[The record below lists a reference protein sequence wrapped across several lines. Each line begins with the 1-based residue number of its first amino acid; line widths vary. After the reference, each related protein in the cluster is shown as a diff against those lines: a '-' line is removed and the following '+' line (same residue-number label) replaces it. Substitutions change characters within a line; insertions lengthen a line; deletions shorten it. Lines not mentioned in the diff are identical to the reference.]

1 MKQGTI
7 KTLGV
12 AALGAAFA
20 ATAAGTAAAAGPV
33 ETVAPT
39 VAGAVQAL
47 PAETLG
53 QFVPGG
59 AQALPAAQGAVG
71 TISTTVP
78 PVADQALETTADRG
92 AAELAGGLPATRQT
106 LGSVPAGAIAKTVP
120 GTVGSAA
127 MGAVPAAGLLGG
139 LPV

>member
-39 VAGAVQAL
+39 VADAVDSL
-47 PAETLG
+47 PVSTVGKLA
-53 QFVPGG
+53 PGG
-59 AQALPAAQGAVG
+59 EALATGQTAFSTVTRTAA
-71 TISTTVP
+71 
-78 PVADQALETTADRG
+78 PVADQALNTVTSAG
-92 AAELAGGLPATRQT
+92 AQELLGGLPATRRTAQALPT
-106 LGSVPAGAIAKTVP
+106 GEIVKTVP
-120 GTVGSAA
+120 TAVGTAA
-127 MGAVPAAGLLGG
+127 LGAVPGAGLLGG
-139 LPV
+139 LPA